1 MILSFQSPLT
11 PNQVITLLGS
21 FLNYEALLKLN
32 RVLLPANL
40 HPYPRLTLSPQLVPG
55 EQAEISFAYS
65 PPPGGN
71 PEILVVAFLSGA
83 ETIFSRVLE
92 REERALE
99 GSEGLKRYFV
109 EIPMDLASKGT
120 IYATVLRGRN
130 WDMSD
135 ISLDEDNVI
144 AGPAIAMFTFDAK
157 SNPI

>member
-1 MILSFQSPLT
+1 MT

-55 EQAEISFAYS
+55 EQAEVSFAYS